1 MLCQNCH
8 LNESTIHL
16 YTNVNGQQKQID
28 LCQNC
33 YQIMKTDPNNSILGG
48 IGGNPQSSSNQT
60 NQSSNPFDDF
70 FNNLS
75 GFPAFGS
82 QGFQNTPPTQ
92 SGEGNNNGRGGNGNN
107 NFRPNG
113 PAQQEPKGLLEEFG
127 INVTDIA
134 RRGDI
139 DPVIGRDAEIVRVIE
154 ILNRRT
160 KNNPVLIGEPG
171 VGKTAVVEGL
181 AQKIVDGNVP
191 QKLQNK
197 QVIRLDVVSLVQG
210 TGIRGQFEER
220 MQKLMEEIR
229 ERKDVI
235 LFIDEIHEIVGAGNA
250 GDGNMDAGNILKP
263 ALARGELQ
271 LVGAT
276 TLNEYRIIE
285 KDAAL
290 ERRMQ
295 PVKVDE
301 PSVEETI
308 TILRGIQKKYEDYH
322 HVKYSDDAIEAAA
335 NLSNRYI
342 QDRFL
347 PDKAIDLLDEAG
359 SKMNLTLN
367 FVDPKEID
375 KRLVQAENLKNQATR
390 EEDYERAAY
399 FRDQIAKYKEMQKQT
414 INEDDIPVITEKTIE
429 AIVEEKTNIP
439 VGDLKEKEQSQLIH
453 LADDLKEHVIGQD
466 EAVDKIAKAIRRN
479 RIGLGTPN
487 RPIGSFL
494 FVGPTGVGKTE
505 LSKQLA
511 IELFGSADSMIR
523 FDMSEY
529 MEKHAVAK
537 LVGAPPGYVGYEEA
551 GQLTEKV
558 RRNPYSLILLDE
570 VEKAHPDVMHMFL
583 QVLDDGRLTDGQG
596 RTVSFKDTI
605 IIMTSNAGTGKV
617 EASVGFG
624 AAREGR
630 TNSILGQLGDF
641 FSPEFMN
648 RFDGIIEFK
657 ALSKDNLLHIVNL
670 MLDDVNNRLA
680 TNDIHLEVTDKVKEK
695 LVDLGYDPK
704 MGARPLRRTIQDHIE
719 DAITDF
725 YLEHPTEKDLKAV
738 MTSNGKII
746 IKSAKKVEKEETVSA
761 E

>member
-1 MLCQNCH
+1 MLCQNCKI
-8 LNESTIHL
+8 NDSTIHL
-16 YTNVNGQQKQID
+16 YTNLNGQQKQID

-33 YQIMKTDPNNSILGG
+33 YKIIKTDPNNSLFKG
-48 IGGNPQSSSNQT
+48 ITDLNNRDFD
-60 NQSSNPFDDF
+60 PFGDF
-70 FNNLS
+70 FNDLNNFRPS
-75 GFPAFGS
+75 S
-82 QGFQNTPPTQ
+82 NNNVPPTQ
-92 SGEGNNNGRGGNGNN
+92 SGGGYGGNGGFGSQN
-107 NFRPNG
+107 RG
-113 PAQQEPKGLLEEFG
+113 PAQTPPPSQEKGLLDEYG
-127 INVTDIA
+127 INITEIA
-134 RRGDI
+134 RRGNI
-139 DPVIGRDAEIVRVIE
+139 DPVIGRDEEIIRVIE

-181 AQKIVDGNVP
+181 AQKIVDGDVP
-191 QKLQNK
+191 HKLQGK
-197 QVIRLDVVSLVQG
+197 EVIRLDVVSLVQG

-235 LFIDEIHEIVGAGNA
+235 LFIDEIHEIVGAGSA

-263 ALARGELQ
+263 ALSRGELQ

-301 PSVEETI
+301 PTVEETI
-308 TILRGIQKKYEDYH
+308 IILKGIQKKYEDYH
-322 HVKYSDDAIEAAA
+322 HVHYTDAAIEAAA
-335 NLSNRYI
+335 TLSNRYI

-367 FVDPKEID
+367 FVDPKVID
-375 KRLVQAENLKNQATR
+375 QRLIEAENLKAQATR
-390 EEDYERAAY
+390 DEDFEKAAY
-399 FRDQIAKYKEMQKQT
+399 FRDQIAKYKEMQKTKVTDQDT
-414 INEDDIPVITEKTIE
+414 PIISEKTIE
-429 AIVEEKTNIP
+429 HIIEQKTNIP
-439 VGDLKEKEQSQLIH
+439 VGDLKEKEQSQLIN
-453 LADDLKEHVIGQD
+453 LADDLKAHVIGQD
-466 EAVDKIAKAIRRN
+466 DAVDKIAKAIRRN
-479 RIGLGTPN
+479 RVGLGTPN

-511 IELFGSADSMIR
+511 IELFGSVDSMIR

-529 MEKHAVAK
+529 MEKHSVAK
-537 LVGAPPGYVGYEEA
+537 LVGAPPGYVGYDEA

-596 RTVSFKDTI
+596 RTVSFKDAI
-605 IIMTSNAGTGKV
+605 IIMTSNAGTGKA

-630 TNSILGQLGDF
+630 TNSVLGELGNF

-657 ALSKDNLLHIVNL
+657 ALSKENLLQIVDL
-670 MLDDVNNRLA
+670 MLDDVNKRLSS
-680 TNDIHLEVTDKVKEK
+680 NNIHLDVTDKVKEK

-704 MGARPLRRTIQDHIE
+704 MGARPLRRTIQDYIE
-719 DAITDF
+719 DAITDY
-725 YLEHPTEKDLKAV
+725 YLENPSEKDLKAV
-738 MTSNGKII
+738 MTSKGKIV
-746 IKSAKKVEKEETVSA
+746 IKSKIKTETVESND
-761 E
+761 

>member
-1 MLCQNCH
+1 MLCQNCKI
-8 LNESTIHL
+8 NDSTIHL
-16 YTNVNGQQKQID
+16 YTNLNGQQKQID

-33 YQIMKTDPNNSILGG
+33 YKIIKTDPNNSLFKG
-48 IGGNPQSSSNQT
+48 ITDLNNRDFD
-60 NQSSNPFDDF
+60 PFGDF
-70 FNNLS
+70 FNDLNNFRPS
-75 GFPAFGS
+75 S
-82 QGFQNTPPTQ
+82 NNNVPPTQ
-92 SGEGNNNGRGGNGNN
+92 SGGGYGGNGGFGSQN
-107 NFRPNG
+107 RG
-113 PAQQEPKGLLEEFG
+113 PAQTPPPSQEKGLLDEYG
-127 INVTDIA
+127 INITEIA
-134 RRGDI
+134 RRGNV
-139 DPVIGRDAEIVRVIE
+139 DPVIGRDEEIIRVIE

-181 AQKIVDGNVP
+181 AQKIVDGDVP
-191 QKLQNK
+191 HKLQGK
-197 QVIRLDVVSLVQG
+197 EVIRLDVVSLVQG

-220 MQKLMEEIR
+220 MQKLLEEIR

-235 LFIDEIHEIVGAGNA
+235 LFIDEIHEIVGAGSA

-263 ALARGELQ
+263 ALSRGELQ

-301 PSVEETI
+301 PTVEETI
-308 TILRGIQKKYEDYH
+308 IILKGIQKKYEDYH
-322 HVKYSDDAIEAAA
+322 HVHYTDAAIEAAA
-335 NLSNRYI
+335 TLSNRYI

-367 FVDPKEID
+367 FVDPKVID
-375 KRLVQAENLKNQATR
+375 QRLIEAENLKAQATR
-390 EEDYERAAY
+390 DEDFEKAAY
-399 FRDQIAKYKEMQKQT
+399 FRDQIAKYKEMQKTKVTDQDT
-414 INEDDIPVITEKTIE
+414 PIISEKTIE
-429 AIVEEKTNIP
+429 HIIEQKTNIP
-439 VGDLKEKEQSQLIH
+439 VGDLKEKEQSQLIN
-453 LADDLKEHVIGQD
+453 LADDLKAHVIGQD
-466 EAVDKIAKAIRRN
+466 DAVDKIAKAIRRN
-479 RIGLGTPN
+479 RVGLGTPN

-529 MEKHAVAK
+529 MEKHSVAK
-537 LVGAPPGYVGYEEA
+537 LVGAPPGYVGYDEA

-596 RTVSFKDTI
+596 RTVSFKDAI
-605 IIMTSNAGTGKV
+605 IIMTSNAGTGKA

-630 TNSILGQLGDF
+630 TNSVLGELGNF

-657 ALSKDNLLHIVNL
+657 ALSKENLLQIVDL
-670 MLDDVNNRLA
+670 MLDDVNKRLSS
-680 TNDIHLEVTDKVKEK
+680 NNIHLDVTEKVKEK

-704 MGARPLRRTIQDHIE
+704 MGARPLRRTIQDYIE
-719 DAITDF
+719 DAITDY
-725 YLEHPTEKDLKAV
+725 YLENPSEKDLKAV
-738 MTSNGKII
+738 MTSKGKIV
-746 IKSAKKVEKEETVSA
+746 IKSKNKTETVESND
-761 E
+761 

>member
-1 MLCQNCH
+1 MLCQNCKI
-8 LNESTIHL
+8 NESTIHL
-16 YTNVNGQQKQID
+16 YTNVNGHKQQVD

-33 YQIMKTDPNNSILGG
+33 YQIMKTDPEHSLFGG
-48 IGGNPQSSSNQT
+48 IANANNHGTDPI
-60 NQSSNPFDDF
+60 DDF
-70 FNNLS
+70 FNSLS
-75 GFPAFGS
+75 N
-82 QGFQNTPPTQ
+82 FQQPQEPPTPPTQ
-92 SGEGNNNGRGGNGNN
+92 SGGAYGGGGGYGSNPSKGGQ
-107 NFRPNG
+107 PQ
-113 PAQQEPKGLLEEFG
+113 PSPQKPKGLLEEFG
-127 INVTDIA
+127 INVTELA
-134 RRGDI
+134 RRGEI
-139 DPVIGRDAEIVRVIE
+139 DPVIGRDEEIVRVIE

-181 AQKIVDGNVP
+181 AQKIVDGDVP
-191 QKLQNK
+191 HKLQGK
-197 QVIRLDVVSLVQG
+197 EVIRLDVVSLVQG

-220 MQKLMEEIR
+220 MQKLIDEIR
-229 ERKDVI
+229 SRQDVI
-235 LFIDEIHEIVGAGNA
+235 LFIDEIHEIVGAGSA

-271 LVGAT
+271 MVGAT

-301 PSVEETI
+301 PTVEETI
-308 TILRGIQKKYEDYH
+308 TILKGIQKKYEDYH
-322 HVKYSDDAIEAAA
+322 HVKYTDAAIEAAA
-335 NLSNRYI
+335 LLSNRYI

-367 FVDPKEID
+367 FVDPKVID
-375 KRLVQAENLKNQATR
+375 QRLIEAENLKAQATR
-390 EEDYERAAY
+390 DEDFEKAAY
-399 FRDQIAKYKEMQKQT
+399 FRDQIAKYKELQQT
-414 INEDDIPVITEKTIE
+414 SVLDKDTPIISEKTIE
-429 AIVEEKTNIP
+429 HIVEQKTNIP
-439 VGDLKEKEQSQLIH
+439 VGDLKEKEQSQLVN
-453 LADDLKEHVIGQD
+453 LSSDLKAHVIGQD
-466 EAVDKIAKAIRRN
+466 DAVDKIAKAIRRN
-479 RIGLGTPN
+479 RVGLGSPN

-529 MEKHAVAK
+529 MEKHSVAK
-537 LVGAPPGYVGYEEA
+537 LVGAPPGYVGYDEA
-551 GQLTEKV
+551 GQLTERV

-605 IIMTSNAGTGKV
+605 IIMTSNAGTGKA

-630 TNSILGQLGDF
+630 TNSVLGELGNF

-648 RFDGIIEFK
+648 RFDGIIEFQ
-657 ALSKDNLLHIVNL
+657 ALSKDNLLQIVNL
-670 MLDDVNNRLA
+670 MLDDVNQRLA
-680 TNDIHLEVTDKVKEK
+680 TNDIHLDVTEKVKEK

-725 YLEHPTEKDLKAV
+725 YLENPSEKELKAI
-738 MTSNGKII
+738 MTSNGKIL
-746 IKSAKKVEKEETVSA
+746 IKSAKKTESTESVHSSQEEK
-761 E
+761 

>member
-1 MLCQNCH
+1 MLCQNCKI
-8 LNESTIHL
+8 NDSTIHL
-16 YTNVNGQQKQID
+16 YTNLNGKQKQID

-33 YQIMKTDPNNSILGG
+33 YKIIKTDPNNSLFKGMTDL
-48 IGGNPQSSSNQT
+48 NNRDFD
-60 NQSSNPFDDF
+60 PFGDF
-70 FNNLS
+70 FNDLNNFRPS
-75 GFPAFGS
+75 NNTPP
-82 QGFQNTPPTQ
+82 TPPTQ
-92 SGEGNNNGRGGNGNN
+92 SGGGYGGNGGYGSQN
-107 NFRPNG
+107 RG
-113 PAQQEPKGLLEEFG
+113 PAQTPPPSQEKGLLDEFG
-127 INVTDIA
+127 INVTEIA

-139 DPVIGRDAEIVRVIE
+139 DPVIGRDDEIIRVIE

-181 AQKIVDGNVP
+181 AQKIVDGDVP
-191 QKLQNK
+191 HKLQGK

-229 ERKDVI
+229 KREDII
-235 LFIDEIHEIVGAGNA
+235 LFIDEIHEIVGAGSA

-301 PSVEETI
+301 PTVDETI
-308 TILRGIQKKYEDYH
+308 TILKGIQKKYEDYH
-322 HVKYSDDAIEAAA
+322 HVQYTDAAIEAAA
-335 NLSNRYI
+335 TLSNRYI

-367 FVDPKEID
+367 FVDPKVID
-375 KRLVQAENLKNQATR
+375 QRLIEAENLKSQATR
-390 EEDYERAAY
+390 EEDFEKAAY
-399 FRDQIAKYKEMQKQT
+399 FRDQIAKYKEMQKKKVTDQDT
-414 INEDDIPVITEKTIE
+414 PIISEKTIE
-429 AIVEEKTNIP
+429 HIIEQKTNIP

-453 LADDLKEHVIGQD
+453 LAEDLKSHVIGQD
-466 EAVDKIAKAIRRN
+466 DAVDKIAKAIRRN
-479 RIGLGTPN
+479 RVGLGTPN

-529 MEKHAVAK
+529 MEKHSVAK
-537 LVGAPPGYVGYEEA
+537 LVGAPPGYVGYDEA

-596 RTVSFKDTI
+596 RTVSFKDAI
-605 IIMTSNAGTGKV
+605 IIMTSNAGTGKA

-630 TNSILGQLGDF
+630 TNSVLGELGNF

-657 ALSKDNLLHIVNL
+657 ALSKDNLLQIVEL
-670 MLDDVNNRLA
+670 MLADVNKRLSS
-680 TNDIHLEVTDKVKEK
+680 NNIHLDVTDKVKEK

-704 MGARPLRRTIQDHIE
+704 MGARPLRRTIQDYIE
-719 DAITDF
+719 DAITDY
-725 YLEHPTEKDLKAV
+725 YLENPSEKNLKAV
-738 MTSNGKII
+738 MTSKGNIQ
-746 IKSAKKVEKEETVSA
+746 IKSAKKAEVKTSEKEV
-761 E
+761 

>member
-1 MLCQNCH
+1 MLCQNCKI
-8 LNESTIHL
+8 NDSTIHL
-16 YTNVNGQQKQID
+16 YTNLNGKQKQID

-33 YQIMKTDPNNSILGG
+33 YKIIKTDPNNSLFKG
-48 IGGNPQSSSNQT
+48 ITDLNNRDFD
-60 NQSSNPFDDF
+60 PFGDF
-70 FNNLS
+70 FNDLNNFRPS
-75 GFPAFGS
+75 NNTPP
-82 QGFQNTPPTQ
+82 TPPTQ
-92 SGEGNNNGRGGNGNN
+92 SGGGYGGNGGYGSQN
-107 NFRPNG
+107 RG
-113 PAQQEPKGLLEEFG
+113 PAQTPPPSQEKGLLEEFG
-127 INVTDIA
+127 INVTEIA

-139 DPVIGRDAEIVRVIE
+139 DPVIGRDDEIIRVIE

-181 AQKIVDGNVP
+181 AQKIVDGDVP
-191 QKLQNK
+191 HKLQGK

-229 ERKDVI
+229 KREDII
-235 LFIDEIHEIVGAGNA
+235 LFIDEIHEIVGAGSA

-301 PSVEETI
+301 PTVEETI
-308 TILRGIQKKYEDYH
+308 TILKGIQKKYEDYH
-322 HVKYSDDAIEAAA
+322 HVQYTDAAIEAAA
-335 NLSNRYI
+335 TLSNRYI

-367 FVDPKEID
+367 FVDPKVID
-375 KRLVQAENLKNQATR
+375 QRLIEAENLKSQATR
-390 EEDYERAAY
+390 EEDFEKAAY
-399 FRDQIAKYKEMQKQT
+399 FRDQIAKYKEMQKKKVTDQDT
-414 INEDDIPVITEKTIE
+414 PIISEKTIE
-429 AIVEEKTNIP
+429 HIIEQKTNIP

-453 LADDLKEHVIGQD
+453 LAEDLKSHVIGQD
-466 EAVDKIAKAIRRN
+466 DAVDKIAKAIRRN
-479 RIGLGTPN
+479 RVGLGTPN

-529 MEKHAVAK
+529 MEKHSVAK
-537 LVGAPPGYVGYEEA
+537 LVGAPPGYVGYDEA

-596 RTVSFKDTI
+596 RTVSFKDAI
-605 IIMTSNAGTGKV
+605 IIMTSNAGTGKA

-630 TNSILGQLGDF
+630 TNSVLGELGNF

-657 ALSKDNLLHIVNL
+657 ALSKDNLLQIVEL
-670 MLDDVNNRLA
+670 MLSDVNKRLSS
-680 TNDIHLEVTDKVKEK
+680 NNIHLDVTDKVKEK

-704 MGARPLRRTIQDHIE
+704 MGARPLRRTIQDYIE
-719 DAITDF
+719 DAITDY
-725 YLEHPTEKDLKAV
+725 YLENPSEKDLKAV
-738 MTSNGKII
+738 MTSKGKIQ
-746 IKSAKKVEKEETVSA
+746 IKSAKKAEVKTSEKEV
-761 E
+761 

>member
-1 MLCQNCH
+1 MLCQNCKI
-8 LNESTIHL
+8 NESTIHL
-16 YTNVNGQQKQID
+16 YTNVNGKKQQVD

-33 YQIMKTDPNNSILGG
+33 YQIMKTDPNNSLFGG
-48 IGGNPQSSSNQT
+48 LT
-60 NQSSNPFDDF
+60 NMNNHNMDPFDDF
-70 FNNLS
+70 FNHLGN
-75 GFPAFGS
+75 F
-82 QGFQNTPPTQ
+82 QGPKDPTPPTQ
-92 SGEGNNNGRGGNGNN
+92 SGGSYGGGNYGPGSNN
-107 NFRPNG
+107 QRPQSASNK
-113 PAQQEPKGLLEEFG
+113 PKGLLEEFG
-127 INVTDIA
+127 INVTEIA

-139 DPVIGRDAEIVRVIE
+139 DPVIGRDEEIRRVIE

-181 AQKIVDGNVP
+181 AQKIVDNDVP
-191 QKLQNK
+191 QKLQGK
-197 QVIRLDVVSLVQG
+197 EVIRLDVVSLVQG

-220 MQKLMEEIR
+220 MQKLMDEIR
-229 ERKDVI
+229 NRNDII
-235 LFIDEIHEIVGAGNA
+235 LFIDEIHEIVGAGSA

-301 PSVEETI
+301 PTVEETI
-308 TILRGIQKKYEDYH
+308 TILKGIQKKYEDYH
-322 HVKYSDDAIEAAA
+322 HVRYTDEAIEAAA
-335 NLSNRYI
+335 ILSNRYI

-347 PDKAIDLLDEAG
+347 PDKAIDLLDESG

-375 KRLVQAENLKNQATR
+375 RRLIEAENLKTQATR
-390 EEDYERAAY
+390 DEDYEKAAY
-399 FRDQIAKYKEMQKQT
+399 FRDQIAKYKEMQNAKIDEQDT
-414 INEDDIPVITEKTIE
+414 PIISEKEIE
-429 AIVEEKTNIP
+429 AIVEQKTNIP

-453 LADDLKEHVIGQD
+453 LASDLKSHVIGQD
-466 EAVDKIAKAIRRN
+466 DAVDKIAKAIRRN
-479 RIGLGTPN
+479 RVGLGSPN

-529 MEKHAVAK
+529 MEKHSVAK

-551 GQLTEKV
+551 GQLTERV

-630 TNSILGQLGDF
+630 TNSVLGELGNF

-657 ALSKDNLLHIVNL
+657 SLSKDNLLQIVDL
-670 MLDDVNNRLA
+670 MLEDVNNRLA
-680 TNDIHLEVTDKVKEK
+680 SNDIHLDVTTKVKEK

-719 DAITDF
+719 DAITDY
-725 YLEHPTEKDLKAV
+725 YLEHPTDKDLKAI

-746 IKSAKKVEKEETVSA
+746 IKGKQKTELDQTSDISTSSD
-761 E
+761 

>member
-1 MLCQNCH
+1 MLCQNCN
-8 LNESTIHL
+8 LNEASIHL
-16 YTNVNGQQKQID
+16 YTNVNGNQQQVD

-33 YQIMKTDPNNSILGG
+33 YKIMKSDPE
-48 IGGNPQSSSNQT
+48 NPLNQFNQT
-60 NQSSNPFDDF
+60 GGSSFFDDF
-70 FNNLS
+70 FSDLNNFRSSNGDL
-75 GFPAFGS
+75 P
-82 QGFQNTPPTQ
+82 NTPPTQ
-92 SGEGNNNGRGGNGNN
+92 EGGNRGNGGN
-107 NFRPNG
+107 TQGPGRPGG
-113 PAQQEPKGLLEEFG
+113 PRQQAPQQPQGLLEEFG
-127 INVTDIA
+127 INITDIA

-139 DPVIGRDAEIVRVIE
+139 DPVIGRDEEIIRVIE

-181 AQKIVDGNVP
+181 AQKIVDGSVP
-191 QKLQNK
+191 QKLQGK

-229 ERKDVI
+229 QRQDVI

-301 PSVEETI
+301 PTVEETI
-308 TILRGIQKKYEDYH
+308 TILRGIQPKYQDYH
-322 HVKYSDDAIEAAA
+322 HVKYTDEAITAAA
-335 NLSNRYI
+335 ELSNRYI

-367 FVDPKEID
+367 FVDPKDID
-375 KRLVQAENLKNQATR
+375 KRLIEAENLKAQATR
-390 EEDYERAAY
+390 DEDFEKAAY

-414 INEDDIPVITEKTIE
+414 IKDQDMPVITEKHIE
-429 AIVEEKTNIP
+429 AIVEQKTNIP
-439 VGDLKEKEQSQLIH
+439 VGDLKEKEQSQLLS
-453 LADDLKEHVIGQD
+453 LADDLKSHVIGQD
-466 EAVDKIAKAIRRN
+466 AAVDKIAKAIRRN
-479 RIGLGTPN
+479 RVGLGAPN

-537 LVGAPPGYVGYEEA
+537 LVGAPPGYVGYDEA

-570 VEKAHPDVMHMFL
+570 VEKAHPDVLHMFL

-624 AAREGR
+624 ATRENR
-630 TNSILGQLGDF
+630 TNSVLNQLGDF

-648 RFDGIIEFK
+648 RFDGIIEFS
-657 ALSKDNLLHIVNL
+657 ALSKENLLTIVDL
-670 MLDDVNNRLA
+670 MLDNVNQRLA
-680 TNDIHLEVTDKVKEK
+680 NNGIHLSVTEKVKEK

-725 YLEHPTEKDLKAV
+725 YLENPNEKDLKAV
-738 MTSNGKII
+738 MTSKGHIT
-746 IKSAKKVEKEETVSA
+746 IKSAKKADKATQKAEAAKEA
-761 E
+761 D

>member
-1 MLCQNCH
+1 MLCQNCN
-8 LNESTIHL
+8 LNEASIHL
-16 YTNVNGQQKQID
+16 YTNVNGNQQQVD

-33 YQIMKTDPNNSILGG
+33 YKIMKSDPENSLNQFNQAGG
-48 IGGNPQSSSNQT
+48 SNF
-60 NQSSNPFDDF
+60 FDDF
-70 FNNLS
+70 FSDLNNFRSSNGDL
-75 GFPAFGS
+75 P
-82 QGFQNTPPTQ
+82 NTPPTQ
-92 SGEGNNNGRGGNGNN
+92 EGGNRGNGGN
-107 NFRPNG
+107 TQGPGRPEG
-113 PAQQEPKGLLEEFG
+113 PRQQAPQQPQGLLEEFG
-127 INVTDIA
+127 INITNIA

-139 DPVIGRDAEIVRVIE
+139 DPVIGRDEEIIRVIE

-191 QKLQNK
+191 QKLQGK

-229 ERKDVI
+229 QRQDVI

-301 PSVEETI
+301 PTVEETI
-308 TILRGIQKKYEDYH
+308 TILRGIQPKYQDYH
-322 HVKYSDDAIEAAA
+322 HVKYTDEAITAAA
-335 NLSNRYI
+335 ELSNRYI

-367 FVDPKEID
+367 FIDPKDID
-375 KRLVQAENLKNQATR
+375 KRLIEAENLKAQATR
-390 EEDYERAAY
+390 DEDFEKAAY

-414 INEDDIPVITEKTIE
+414 IKDQDMPVITEKHIE
-429 AIVEEKTNIP
+429 AIVEQKTNIP
-439 VGDLKEKEQSQLIH
+439 VGDLKEKEQSQLLS
-453 LADDLKEHVIGQD
+453 LADDLKSHVIGQD
-466 EAVDKIAKAIRRN
+466 AAVDKIAKAIRRN
-479 RIGLGTPN
+479 RVGLGAPN

-537 LVGAPPGYVGYEEA
+537 LVGAPPGYVGYDEA

-570 VEKAHPDVMHMFL
+570 VEKAHPDVLHMFL

-624 AAREGR
+624 ATRENR
-630 TNSILGQLGDF
+630 TNSVLNQLGDF

-648 RFDGIIEFK
+648 RFDGIIEFS
-657 ALSKDNLLHIVNL
+657 ALSKENLLTIVDL
-670 MLDDVNNRLA
+670 MLDNVNQRLA
-680 TNDIHLEVTDKVKEK
+680 NNGIHLSVTEKVKEK

-704 MGARPLRRTIQDHIE
+704 MGARPLRRTIQDYIE

-725 YLEHPTEKDLKAV
+725 YLENPNEKDLKAV
-738 MTSNGKII
+738 MTSKGHIT
-746 IKSAKKVEKEETVSA
+746 IKSAKKVEKNTQKA
-761 E
+761 EAAKESD

>member
-1 MLCQNCH
+1 MLCQNCKI
-8 LNESTIHL
+8 NESTIHL
-16 YTNVNGQQKQID
+16 YTNVNGHKQQVD

-33 YQIMKTDPNNSILGG
+33 YQIMKTDPEHSLFGG
-48 IGGNPQSSSNQT
+48 IANANNHGTDPI
-60 NQSSNPFDDF
+60 DDF
-70 FNNLS
+70 FNSLS
-75 GFPAFGS
+75 N
-82 QGFQNTPPTQ
+82 FQQPQEPTTPPTQ
-92 SGEGNNNGRGGNGNN
+92 SGGAYGGGGGYGSNPSKGGQHQ
-107 NFRPNG
+107 PS
-113 PAQQEPKGLLEEFG
+113 PQKPKGLLEEFG
-127 INVTDIA
+127 INVTELA
-134 RRGDI
+134 RRGEI
-139 DPVIGRDAEIVRVIE
+139 DPVIGRDEEIVRVIE

-181 AQKIVDGNVP
+181 AQKIVDGDVP
-191 QKLQNK
+191 HKLQGK
-197 QVIRLDVVSLVQG
+197 EVIRLDVVSLVQG

-220 MQKLMEEIR
+220 MQKLIDEIR
-229 ERKDVI
+229 SRQDVI
-235 LFIDEIHEIVGAGNA
+235 LFIDEIHEIVGAGSA

-271 LVGAT
+271 MVGAT

-301 PSVEETI
+301 PTVEETI
-308 TILRGIQKKYEDYH
+308 TILKGIQKKYENYH
-322 HVKYSDDAIEAAA
+322 HVKYTDAAIEAAA
-335 NLSNRYI
+335 LLSNRYI

-367 FVDPKEID
+367 FVDPKVID
-375 KRLVQAENLKNQATR
+375 QRLIEAENLKAQATR
-390 EEDYERAAY
+390 DEDFEKAAY
-399 FRDQIAKYKEMQKQT
+399 FRDQIAKYKELQQT
-414 INEDDIPVITEKTIE
+414 SVLDKDTPIISEKTIE
-429 AIVEEKTNIP
+429 HIVEQKTNIP
-439 VGDLKEKEQSQLIH
+439 VGDLKEKEQSQLVN
-453 LADDLKEHVIGQD
+453 LASDLKAHVIGQD
-466 EAVDKIAKAIRRN
+466 DAVDKIAKAIRRN
-479 RIGLGTPN
+479 RVGLGSPN

-529 MEKHAVAK
+529 MEKHSVAK
-537 LVGAPPGYVGYEEA
+537 LVGAPPGYVGYDEA
-551 GQLTEKV
+551 GQLTERV

-605 IIMTSNAGTGKV
+605 IIMTSNAGTGKA

-630 TNSILGQLGDF
+630 TNSVLGELGNF

-657 ALSKDNLLHIVNL
+657 ALSKDNLLQIVNL
-670 MLDDVNNRLA
+670 MLDDVNQRLA
-680 TNDIHLEVTDKVKEK
+680 TNDIHLDVTEKVKEK

-704 MGARPLRRTIQDHIE
+704 MGARPLRRTIQDHVE

-725 YLEHPTEKDLKAV
+725 YLENPSEKELKAI
-738 MTSNGKII
+738 MTSNGKIL
-746 IKSAKKVEKEETVSA
+746 IKSAKKTESTESVHSSQEEK
-761 E
+761 

>member
-1 MLCQNCH
+1 MLCQNCKI
-8 LNESTIHL
+8 NDSTIHL
-16 YTNVNGQQKQID
+16 YTNLNGQQKQID

-33 YQIMKTDPNNSILGG
+33 YKIIKTDPNNSLFKG
-48 IGGNPQSSSNQT
+48 ITDLNNRDFD
-60 NQSSNPFDDF
+60 PFGDF
-70 FNNLS
+70 FNDLNNFRPS
-75 GFPAFGS
+75 S
-82 QGFQNTPPTQ
+82 NNNVPPTQ
-92 SGEGNNNGRGGNGNN
+92 SGGGYGGNGGYGSQN
-107 NFRPNG
+107 RG
-113 PAQQEPKGLLEEFG
+113 PAQTPPPSQEKGLLDEYG
-127 INVTDIA
+127 INITEIA
-134 RRGDI
+134 RRGNV
-139 DPVIGRDAEIVRVIE
+139 DPVIGRDEEIIRVIE

-181 AQKIVDGNVP
+181 AQKIVDGDVP
-191 QKLQNK
+191 HKLQGK
-197 QVIRLDVVSLVQG
+197 EVIRLDVVSLVQG

-235 LFIDEIHEIVGAGNA
+235 LFIDEIHEIVGAGSA

-263 ALARGELQ
+263 ALSRGELQ

-301 PSVEETI
+301 PTVEETI
-308 TILRGIQKKYEDYH
+308 IILKGIQKKYEDYH
-322 HVKYSDDAIEAAA
+322 HVHYTDAAIEAAA
-335 NLSNRYI
+335 TLSNRYI

-367 FVDPKEID
+367 FVDPKVID
-375 KRLVQAENLKNQATR
+375 QRLIEAENLKAQATR
-390 EEDYERAAY
+390 DEDFEKAAY
-399 FRDQIAKYKEMQKQT
+399 FRDQIAKYKEMQKTKVTDQDT
-414 INEDDIPVITEKTIE
+414 PIISEKTIE
-429 AIVEEKTNIP
+429 HIIEQKTNIP
-439 VGDLKEKEQSQLIH
+439 VGDLKEKEQSQLIN
-453 LADDLKEHVIGQD
+453 LADDLKAHVIGQD
-466 EAVDKIAKAIRRN
+466 DAVDKIAKAIRRN
-479 RIGLGTPN
+479 RVGLGAPN

-529 MEKHAVAK
+529 MEKHSVAK
-537 LVGAPPGYVGYEEA
+537 LVGAPPGYVGYDEA

-596 RTVSFKDTI
+596 RTVSFKDAI
-605 IIMTSNAGTGKV
+605 IIMTSNAGTGKA

-630 TNSILGQLGDF
+630 TNSVLGELGNF

-657 ALSKDNLLHIVNL
+657 ALSKENLLQIVDL
-670 MLDDVNNRLA
+670 MLDDVNKRLSS
-680 TNDIHLEVTDKVKEK
+680 NNIHLDVTDKVKEK

-704 MGARPLRRTIQDHIE
+704 MGARPLRRTIQDYIE
-719 DAITDF
+719 DAITDY
-725 YLEHPTEKDLKAV
+725 YLENPSEKDLKAV
-738 MTSNGKII
+738 MTSKGKIV
-746 IKSAKKVEKEETVSA
+746 IKSKNKTETVESND
-761 E
+761 

>member
-1 MLCQNCH
+1 MLCQNCN
-8 LNESTIHL
+8 LNEASIHL
-16 YTNVNGQQKQID
+16 YTNVNGNQQQVD

-33 YQIMKTDPNNSILGG
+33 YKIMKSDPE
-48 IGGNPQSSSNQT
+48 NPLNQFNQT
-60 NQSSNPFDDF
+60 GGSNFFDDF
-70 FNNLS
+70 FSDLNNFRSSNGDL
-75 GFPAFGS
+75 P
-82 QGFQNTPPTQ
+82 NTPPTQ
-92 SGEGNNNGRGGNGNN
+92 EGGNQGNGGN
-107 NFRPNG
+107 TQGPGRPGG
-113 PAQQEPKGLLEEFG
+113 PRQQAPQQPQGLLEEFG
-127 INVTDIA
+127 INITDIA

-139 DPVIGRDAEIVRVIE
+139 DPVIGRDEEVIRVIE

-181 AQKIVDGNVP
+181 AQKIVDGSVP
-191 QKLQNK
+191 QKLQGK

-229 ERKDVI
+229 QRQDVI

-301 PSVEETI
+301 PTVEETI
-308 TILRGIQKKYEDYH
+308 TILRGIQPKYQDYH
-322 HVKYSDDAIEAAA
+322 HVKYTDEAITAAA
-335 NLSNRYI
+335 ELSNRYI

-367 FVDPKEID
+367 FVDPKDID
-375 KRLVQAENLKNQATR
+375 KRLIEAENLKAQATR
-390 EEDYERAAY
+390 DEDFEKAAY

-414 INEDDIPVITEKTIE
+414 IKDQDMPVITEKHIE
-429 AIVEEKTNIP
+429 AIVEQKTNIP
-439 VGDLKEKEQSQLIH
+439 VGDLKEKEQSQLLS
-453 LADDLKEHVIGQD
+453 LADDLKSHVIGQD
-466 EAVDKIAKAIRRN
+466 ATVDKIAKAIRRN
-479 RIGLGTPN
+479 RVGLGAPN

-537 LVGAPPGYVGYEEA
+537 LVGAPPGYVGYDEA

-570 VEKAHPDVMHMFL
+570 VEKAHPDVLHMFL

-596 RTVSFKDTI
+596 RTVSFKDSI

-624 AAREGR
+624 AARENR
-630 TNSILGQLGDF
+630 TNSVLNQLGDF

-648 RFDGIIEFK
+648 RFDGIIEFS
-657 ALSKDNLLHIVNL
+657 ALSKENLLTIVDL
-670 MLDDVNNRLA
+670 MLDNVNQRLA
-680 TNDIHLEVTDKVKEK
+680 NNGIHLSVTEKVKEK

-725 YLEHPTEKDLKAV
+725 YLENPNEKDLKAV
-738 MTSNGKII
+738 MTSKGHIT
-746 IKSAKKVEKEETVSA
+746 IKSAKKAEKTTQKAETSK
-761 E
+761 ETD

>member
-1 MLCQNCH
+1 MLCQNCKI
-8 LNESTIHL
+8 NESTIHL
-16 YTNVNGQQKQID
+16 YTNVNGKKQQVD

-33 YQIMKTDPNNSILGG
+33 YQIMKTDPNNSLLSGL
-48 IGGNPQSSSNQT
+48 T
-60 NQSSNPFDDF
+60 NMNNHNMDPFDDF
-70 FNNLS
+70 FNHLGN
-75 GFPAFGS
+75 F
-82 QGFQNTPPTQ
+82 QGPKDSTPPTQ
-92 SGEGNNNGRGGNGNN
+92 SGGSYGGGNYGPGSNN
-107 NFRPNG
+107 QRPQSASNK
-113 PAQQEPKGLLEEFG
+113 PKGLLEEFG
-127 INVTDIA
+127 INVTEIA

-139 DPVIGRDAEIVRVIE
+139 DPVIGRDDEIRRVIE

-181 AQKIVDGNVP
+181 AQKIVDGDVP
-191 QKLQNK
+191 QKLQGK
-197 QVIRLDVVSLVQG
+197 EVIRLDVVSLVQG

-220 MQKLMEEIR
+220 MQKLMDEIR
-229 ERKDVI
+229 NRNDII
-235 LFIDEIHEIVGAGNA
+235 LFIDEIHEIVGAGSA

-301 PSVEETI
+301 PTVEETI
-308 TILRGIQKKYEDYH
+308 TILKGIQKKYEDYH
-322 HVKYSDDAIEAAA
+322 HVRYTDEAIEAAA
-335 NLSNRYI
+335 ILSNRYI

-347 PDKAIDLLDEAG
+347 PDKAIDLLDESG

-375 KRLVQAENLKNQATR
+375 RRLIEAENLKTKATR
-390 EEDYERAAY
+390 DEDYEKAAY
-399 FRDQIAKYKEMQKQT
+399 FRDQIAKYKEMQNAKIDEQDT
-414 INEDDIPVITEKTIE
+414 PIISEKEIE
-429 AIVEEKTNIP
+429 AIVEQKTNIP

-453 LADDLKEHVIGQD
+453 LASDLKSHVIGQD
-466 EAVDKIAKAIRRN
+466 DAVDKIAKAIRRN
-479 RIGLGTPN
+479 RVGLGSPN

-529 MEKHAVAK
+529 MEKHSVAK

-551 GQLTEKV
+551 GQLTERV

-630 TNSILGQLGDF
+630 TNSVLGELGNF

-657 ALSKDNLLHIVNL
+657 ALSKDNLLQIVDL
-670 MLDDVNNRLA
+670 MLEDVNNRLA
-680 TNDIHLEVTDKVKEK
+680 SNEIHLDVTTKVKEK

-719 DAITDF
+719 DAITDY
-725 YLEHPTEKDLKAV
+725 YLEHPTDKDLKAI

-746 IKSAKKVEKEETVSA
+746 IKGKQKA
-761 E
+761 ELDQTSDISTSSD